1 MKLVKKKFD
10 DKPSRVDKL
19 KKKFD
24 NDFSDILKKKDESD
38 SPKMDITGKTTPCMI
53 SKNNAV
59 SHTNTCQLSK
69 SKPKGKTTA
78 HCVFKSGRTTP
89 DVLESDCVNIYI
101 YADDQSSRG
110 PDAGT
115 ALNSKQIDDKF
126 KEIMQKRKGN
136 VYCMNHLTFFPPLAT
151 IVVCFLSCSCTSIAD
166 IANSMNSDQ
175 TAPLVHSV
183 CFHGK
188 IFLECL

>member
-10 DKPSRVDKL
+10 DKPSRVDTL

-69 SKPKGKTTA
+69 SKQKGKTTA
-78 HCVFKSGRTTP
+78 HCIFKTGRTTP

-101 YADDQSSRG
+101 YADDQSNRG

-136 VYCMNHLTFFPPLAT
+136 IYCMNLLTFFPPFTT
-151 IVVCFLSCSCTSIAD
+151 IVVCFLSCLCILIAY
-166 IANSMNSDQ
+166 IANSMNPDQ
-175 TAPLVHSV
+175 TAPLGAV
-183 CFHGK
+183 
-188 IFLECL
+188 